1 MKNQHYIDRSLK
13 SLWNPCTQM
22 KIQQAQSII
31 PIRRGEGV
39 WLYDYDDKKYLDA
52 ISSWWVNLFGHNQ
65 SEIKKFITDQLDLVE
80 HIMLAG
86 LTHEPAINLSEKLST
101 LTNLG
106 HAFYGSDGSNAIEIA
121 IKMSVHYWKN
131 KSQPRKNKII
141 YLENSYH
148 GETLGAL
155 SVTDIKLF
163 RKNYASLIKK
173 NNPIK
178 TPDWRY
184 ADKGETAESYA
195 LRCIRDLEIYLQEN
209 HQYIAAFILEPLV
222 QCATGMGMYHS
233 VYLRKARELCTQYE
247 IHLIDDEIAVGF
259 GRTGKMFAFEHAN
272 IKPDFICLS
281 KGLTGG
287 YLPLSAVLTRDEI
300 YMAFYE
306 NKIEKGFLHSHS
318 YTGNPLACSA
328 ALGTLSYFEG
338 HDVINQNNKTSAYIS
353 ERMKILATLP
363 ISNARNIGMIWA
375 FDLEEV
381 TKKTL
386 KKISMKAINRGLLIR
401 PIGQTIYFM
410 PPYVINHDEI
420 DFMIDTTL
428 EVIESSL

>member
-1 MKNQHYIDRSLK
+1 MKNQNFIDRSLK

-22 KIQQAQSII
+22 KIQQSQSII
-31 PIRRGEGV
+31 PIKRGEGV
-39 WLYDYDDKKYLDA
+39 WLFDYDDKKYLDA
-52 ISSWWVNLFGHNQ
+52 TSSWWVNLFGHNQ
-65 SEIKKFITDQLDLVE
+65 SEIKKYITDQLDLVE
-80 HIMLAG
+80 HVMLAG
-86 LTHEPAINLSEKLST
+86 LTHEPAIKLSEKLSH

-131 KSQPRKNKII
+131 KGQPKKNKII
-141 YLENSYH
+141 YLQNSYH

-163 RKNYASLIKK
+163 RQNYASLIKK

-184 ADKGETAESYA
+184 ADKGETAESFA
-195 LRCIRDLEIYLQEN
+195 LRCIQDLERYFQDN

-233 VYLRKARELCTQYE
+233 IYLAKARDLCTQYH

-259 GRTGKMFAFEHAN
+259 GRTGKMFAFEHAD

-287 YLPLSAVLTRDEI
+287 FLPLSAVLTTDNV

-306 NKIEKGFLHSHS
+306 DKIEKGFLHSHS

-328 ALGTLSYFEG
+328 ALGTINYFEN
-338 HDVINQNNKTSAYIS
+338 HDVINQNSKTSAYIS
-353 ERMKILATLP
+353 ERIKSLSILP
-363 ISNARNIGMIWA
+363 ISNLRNIGMIWA
-375 FDLEEV
+375 FDLDRV
-381 TKKTL
+381 TKKII
-386 KKISMKAINRGLLIR
+386 KKICSKAINRGLLIR
-401 PIGQTIYFM
+401 PIGHTIYFM

-420 DFMIDTTL
+420 NFMIDTTL
-428 EVIESSL
+428 EVIQSSI

>member
-131 KSQPRKNKII
+131 KSSPKKNKII

-173 NNPIK
+173 NNLIK

-195 LRCIRDLEIYLQEN
+195 LRCIQDLEIYLQEN

-233 VYLRKARELCTQYE
+233 VYLRKARELCTQYQ

-287 YLPLSAVLTRDEI
+287 YLPLSAVLTTDEI

-353 ERMKILATLP
+353 ERIKKLRTLP
-363 ISNARNIGMIWA
+363 ISNIRNIGMIWA

-386 KKISMKAINRGLLIR
+386 KKISMKAIDRGLLIR

-428 EVIESSL
+428 EVIELSL

>member
-22 KIQQAQSII
+22 KIQESQSII
-31 PIRRGEGV
+31 PIKRGDGV
-39 WLYDYDDKKYLDA
+39 WLFDYDDKKYLDA

-65 SEIKKFITDQLDLVE
+65 SEIKKYITDQLDFVE
-80 HIMLAG
+80 HVMLAG
-86 LTHEPAINLSEKLST
+86 LTHEPAIKLSEKLSH

-131 KSQPRKNKII
+131 RGQPKKKKII
-141 YLENSYH
+141 YLQNSYH

-184 ADKGETAESYA
+184 ADKGETAESFA
-195 LRCIRDLEIYLQEN
+195 LRCIQDLEKYFADN

-233 VYLRKARELCTQYE
+233 IYLEKARDLCTQYH

-287 YLPLSAVLTRDEI
+287 FLPLSAVLTTDNV

-306 NKIEKGFLHSHS
+306 DKIEKGFLHSHS

-328 ALGTLSYFEG
+328 ALGTLSYFEN

-353 ERMKILATLP
+353 ERMEALSILP
-363 ISNARNIGMIWA
+363 ISNLRNIGMIWA
-375 FDLEEV
+375 FDLDGV
-381 TKKTL
+381 TKNII
-386 KKISMKAINRGLLIR
+386 KKISSQAINLGLLIR
-401 PIGQTIYFM
+401 PIGHTIYFM

-420 DFMIDTTL
+420 DFMIDTTFN
-428 EVIESSL
+428 VIHSSI

>member
-31 PIRRGEGV
+31 PIRRGEGA

-131 KSQPRKNKII
+131 KSQPKKNKII

-287 YLPLSAVLTRDEI
+287 YLPLSAVLTTDEI

-363 ISNARNIGMIWA
+363 ISNTRNIGMIWA

-386 KKISMKAINRGLLIR
+386 KKISMKAIDRGLLIR

>member
-173 NNPIK
+173 NNLIK

-287 YLPLSAVLTRDEI
+287 YLPLSAVLTTDEI

-386 KKISMKAINRGLLIR
+386 KKISMKAIDRGLLIR

>member
-131 KSQPRKNKII
+131 KSQPKKNKII

-173 NNPIK
+173 NNLIK

-287 YLPLSAVLTRDEI
+287 YLPLSAVLTTDEI

>member
-22 KIQQAQSII
+22 KIQESQSII
-31 PIRRGEGV
+31 PIKRGDGV
-39 WLYDYDDKKYLDA
+39 WLFDYDDKKYLDA

-65 SEIKKFITDQLDLVE
+65 SEIKKYITDQLDFVE
-80 HIMLAG
+80 HVMLAG
-86 LTHEPAINLSEKLST
+86 LTHEPAIKLSEKLSH

-131 KSQPRKNKII
+131 RGQPKKKKII
-141 YLENSYH
+141 YLQNSYH

-184 ADKGETAESYA
+184 ADKGETAESFA
-195 LRCIRDLEIYLQEN
+195 LRCIQDLEKYFADN

-233 VYLRKARELCTQYE
+233 IYLEKARDLCTQYH

-287 YLPLSAVLTRDEI
+287 FLPLSAVLTTDNV

-306 NKIEKGFLHSHS
+306 DKIEKGFLHSHS

-328 ALGTLSYFEG
+328 ALGTLNYFEN

-353 ERMKILATLP
+353 ERMEALSILP
-363 ISNARNIGMIWA
+363 ISNLRNIGMIWA
-375 FDLEEV
+375 FDLDGV
-381 TKKTL
+381 TKNII
-386 KKISMKAINRGLLIR
+386 KKISSQAINLGLLIR
-401 PIGQTIYFM
+401 PIGHTIYFM

-420 DFMIDTTL
+420 DFMIDTTFN
-428 EVIESSL
+428 VIHSSI

>member
-31 PIRRGEGV
+31 PIRRGEGA

-131 KSQPRKNKII
+131 KSQPKKNKII

-209 HQYIAAFILEPLV
+209 YQYIAAFILEPLV

-287 YLPLSAVLTRDEI
+287 YLPLSAVLTTDEI

-363 ISNARNIGMIWA
+363 ISNTRNIGMIWA

-386 KKISMKAINRGLLIR
+386 KKISMKAIDRGLLIR

>member
-131 KSQPRKNKII
+131 KSQPKKNKII

-173 NNPIK
+173 NNLIK

-287 YLPLSAVLTRDEI
+287 YLPLSAVLTTDEI

-363 ISNARNIGMIWA
+363 ISNTRNIGMIWA

-386 KKISMKAINRGLLIR
+386 KKISMKAIDRGLLIR

>member
-131 KSQPRKNKII
+131 KSQPKKNKII

-173 NNPIK
+173 NNLIK

-287 YLPLSAVLTRDEI
+287 YLPLSAVLTTDEI

-386 KKISMKAINRGLLIR
+386 KKISMKAIDRGLLIR

>member
-1 MKNQHYIDRSLK
+1 
-13 SLWNPCTQM
+13 M

-173 NNPIK
+173 NNLIK

-195 LRCIRDLEIYLQEN
+195 LRCIQDLEIYLQEN

-233 VYLRKARELCTQYE
+233 VYLRKARELCTQYQ

-287 YLPLSAVLTRDEI
+287 YLPLSAVLTTDEI

-353 ERMKILATLP
+353 ERMKKLTTLP
-363 ISNARNIGMIWA
+363 ISNIRNIGMIWA

>member
-1 MKNQHYIDRSLK
+1 
-13 SLWNPCTQM
+13 M
-22 KIQQAQSII
+22 KIQLAQSII
-31 PIRRGEGV
+31 PIKRGDGV
-39 WLYDYDDKKYLDA
+39 WLFDYDDKKYLDA

-65 SEIKKFITDQLDLVE
+65 SEIKKYITEQLDLVE
-80 HIMLAG
+80 HVMLAG
-86 LTHEPAINLSEKLST
+86 LTHEPAIQLSEKLSH
-101 LTNLG
+101 LTSLS

-131 KSQPRKNKII
+131 KGQPKKNKII

-184 ADKGETAESYA
+184 ADKDESAESYA
-195 LRCIRDLEIYLQEN
+195 LRCIQDLERYLEDH

-233 VYLRKARELCTQYE
+233 IYLEKARELCTQYH

-287 YLPLSAVLTRDEI
+287 YLPLSALLTTEDV
-300 YMAFYE
+300 YMTFYE
-306 NKIEKGFLHSHS
+306 DKIEKGFLHSHS

-328 ALGTLSYFEG
+328 ALGTLNYFQNY
-338 HDVINQNNKTSAYIS
+338 DVINQNHKTSAYIS
-353 ERMKILATLP
+353 ECMKSLSILP
-363 ISNARNIGMIWA
+363 ISNLRNIGMIWA
-375 FDLEEV
+375 FDLEKIP
-381 TKKTL
+381 KKTL
-386 KKISMKAINRGLLIR
+386 KKISTRAIDRGLLIR
-401 PIGQTIYFM
+401 PIGHTIYFM
-410 PPYVINHDEI
+410 PPYIINHDEI

-428 EVIESSL
+428 EVIQSSI

>member
-131 KSQPRKNKII
+131 KSQPKKNKII

-173 NNPIK
+173 NNLIK

-195 LRCIRDLEIYLQEN
+195 LRCIQDLEIYLQEN

-233 VYLRKARELCTQYE
+233 VYLRKARELCSQYQ

-287 YLPLSAVLTRDEI
+287 YLPLSAVLTTDEI

-353 ERMKILATLP
+353 ERMKKLTTLP
-363 ISNARNIGMIWA
+363 ISNIRNIGMIWA

-386 KKISMKAINRGLLIR
+386 KKISMKAIDRGLLIR

>member
-1 MKNQHYIDRSLK
+1 LATTKVRL
-13 SLWNPCTQM
+13 
-22 KIQQAQSII
+22 
-31 PIRRGEGV
+31 
-39 WLYDYDDKKYLDA
+39 
-52 ISSWWVNLFGHNQ
+52 
-65 SEIKKFITDQLDLVE
+65 KFITDQLDLVE

-287 YLPLSAVLTRDEI
+287 YLPLSAVLTTDEI

>member
-131 KSQPRKNKII
+131 KSQPKKNKII

-173 NNPIK
+173 NNLIK

-195 LRCIRDLEIYLQEN
+195 LRCIQDLEIYLQEN

-287 YLPLSAVLTRDEI
+287 YLPLSAVLTTDEI

>member
-1 MKNQHYIDRSLK
+1 
-13 SLWNPCTQM
+13 M
-22 KIQQAQSII
+22 KIQQAQSIS

-80 HIMLAG
+80 HVMLAG
-86 LTHEPAINLSEKLST
+86 LTHEPAIHLSEKLSS
-101 LTNLG
+101 LTKLG

-121 IKMSVHYWKN
+121 IKMSVHYWRN
-131 KSQPRKNKII
+131 KGQPKKNKII

-163 RKNYASLIKK
+163 RKNYVSLIKK

-195 LRCIRDLEIYLQEN
+195 LRCIQDLEIYLQDN

-233 VYLRKARELCTQYE
+233 IYLRKARELCSKYH

-287 YLPLSAVLTRDEI
+287 YLPLSAVLTTDDV

-306 NKIEKGFLHSHS
+306 NKVEKGFLHSHS

-353 ERMKILATLP
+353 ERMKTLATLP
-363 ISNARNIGMIWA
+363 ISNLRNIGMIWA
-375 FDLEEV
+375 FELEEAS
-381 TKKTL
+381 KKTI
-386 KKISMKAINRGLLIR
+386 KKITMKAIENGLFIR

-420 DFMIDTTL
+420 NFMVDTTL
-428 EVIESSL
+428 EVIKSSL

>member
-1 MKNQHYIDRSLK
+1 MKNQYYIDRSLK

-31 PIRRGEGV
+31 PIRRGDGV

-65 SEIKKFITDQLDLVE
+65 SEIKKYITDQLDLVE
-80 HIMLAG
+80 HVMLAG
-86 LTHEPAINLSEKLST
+86 LTHEPAIQLSEKLSN
-101 LTNLG
+101 LTNLS

-121 IKMSVHYWKN
+121 IKMSVHHWKN
-131 KSQPRKNKII
+131 KGQPKKNKII

-184 ADKGETAESYA
+184 AEKGETAESYA
-195 LRCIRDLEIYLQEN
+195 LRCIQGLERYLED
-209 HQYIAAFILEPLV
+209 HHEYIAAFILEPLV

-233 VYLRKARELCTQYE
+233 IYLAKARELCTKYH

-287 YLPLSAVLTRDEI
+287 YLPLSAVLTTDNI

-306 NKIEKGFLHSHS
+306 DKIEKGFLHSHS

-328 ALGTLSYFEG
+328 ALGTLNYFEN
-338 HDVINQNNKTSAYIS
+338 HDVINQNYKTSAYIS
-353 ERMKILATLP
+353 ERMKTFSILP
-363 ISNARNIGMIWA
+363 ISNLRNIGMIWA
-375 FDLEEV
+375 FDLQEV
-381 TKKTL
+381 TKAVL
-386 KKISMKAINRGLLIR
+386 KKITTKAIDRGLLIR
-401 PIGQTIYFM
+401 PIGHTIYFM
-410 PPYVINHDEI
+410 PPYIINYDEV
-420 DFMIDTTL
+420 DFMIDNAFK
-428 EVIESSL
+428 VIQSSL

>member
-1 MKNQHYIDRSLK
+1 
-13 SLWNPCTQM
+13 M
-22 KIQQAQSII
+22 KIQQSQSII
-31 PIRRGEGV
+31 PIKRGEGV
-39 WLYDYDDKKYLDA
+39 WLFDYDDKKYLDA
-52 ISSWWVNLFGHNQ
+52 TSSWWVNLFGHNQ
-65 SEIKKFITDQLDLVE
+65 SEIKKYITDQLDLVE
-80 HIMLAG
+80 HVMLAG
-86 LTHEPAINLSEKLST
+86 LTHEPAIKLSEKLSH

-131 KSQPRKNKII
+131 KGQPKKNKII
-141 YLENSYH
+141 YLQNSYH

-163 RKNYASLIKK
+163 RQNYASLIKK

-184 ADKGETAESYA
+184 ADKGETAESFA
-195 LRCIRDLEIYLQEN
+195 LRCIQDLERYFQDN

-233 VYLRKARELCTQYE
+233 IYLAKARDLCTQYH

-259 GRTGKMFAFEHAN
+259 GRTGKMFAFEHAD

-287 YLPLSAVLTRDEI
+287 FLPLSAVLTTDNV

-306 NKIEKGFLHSHS
+306 DKIEKGFLHSHS

-328 ALGTLSYFEG
+328 ALGTINYFEN
-338 HDVINQNNKTSAYIS
+338 HDVINQNSKTSAYIS
-353 ERMKILATLP
+353 ERMKSLSILP
-363 ISNARNIGMIWA
+363 ISNLRNIGMIWA
-375 FDLEEV
+375 FDLDRV
-381 TKKTL
+381 TKKII
-386 KKISMKAINRGLLIR
+386 KKICSKAINRGLLIR
-401 PIGQTIYFM
+401 PIGHTIYFM
-410 PPYVINHDEI
+410 PPYIINHDEI
-420 DFMIDTTL
+420 NFMIDTTL
-428 EVIESSL
+428 EVIQSSI

>member
-1 MKNQHYIDRSLK
+1 
-13 SLWNPCTQM
+13 M

-173 NNPIK
+173 NNLIK

-195 LRCIRDLEIYLQEN
+195 LRCIQDLEIYLQEN

-287 YLPLSAVLTRDEI
+287 YLPLSAVLTTDEI

>member
-1 MKNQHYIDRSLK
+1 
-13 SLWNPCTQM
+13 M
-22 KIQQAQSII
+22 KIQESQSII
-31 PIRRGEGV
+31 PIKRGDGV
-39 WLYDYDDKKYLDA
+39 WLFDYDDKKYLDA

-65 SEIKKFITDQLDLVE
+65 SEIKKYITDQLDFVE
-80 HIMLAG
+80 HVMLAG
-86 LTHEPAINLSEKLST
+86 LTHEPAIKLSEKLSH

-131 KSQPRKNKII
+131 RGQPKKKKII
-141 YLENSYH
+141 YLQNSYH

-195 LRCIRDLEIYLQEN
+195 LRCIQDLEKYFADN

-233 VYLRKARELCTQYE
+233 IYLEKARDLCTQYH

-287 YLPLSAVLTRDEI
+287 FLPLSAVLTTDNV

-306 NKIEKGFLHSHS
+306 DKIEKGFLHSHS

-328 ALGTLSYFEG
+328 ALGTLSYFEN

-353 ERMKILATLP
+353 ERMEALSILP
-363 ISNARNIGMIWA
+363 ISNLRNIGMIWA
-375 FDLEEV
+375 FDLDGV
-381 TKKTL
+381 TKNII
-386 KKISMKAINRGLLIR
+386 KKISSQAINFGLLIR
-401 PIGQTIYFM
+401 PIGHTIYFM

-420 DFMIDTTL
+420 DFMIDTTFN
-428 EVIESSL
+428 VIHSSI

>member
-22 KIQQAQSII
+22 KIQESQSII
-31 PIRRGEGV
+31 PIKRGDGV
-39 WLYDYDDKKYLDA
+39 WLFDYDDKKYLDA

-65 SEIKKFITDQLDLVE
+65 SEIKKYITDQLDFVE
-80 HIMLAG
+80 HVMLAG
-86 LTHEPAINLSEKLST
+86 LTHEPAIKLSEKLSH

-131 KSQPRKNKII
+131 RGQPKKKKII
-141 YLENSYH
+141 YLQNSYH

-184 ADKGETAESYA
+184 ADKGETAETFA
-195 LRCIRDLEIYLQEN
+195 LRCIQDLEKYFADN

-233 VYLRKARELCTQYE
+233 IYLEKARDLCTQYH

-287 YLPLSAVLTRDEI
+287 FLPLSAVLTTDNV

-306 NKIEKGFLHSHS
+306 DKIEKGFLHSHS

-328 ALGTLSYFEG
+328 ALGTLSYFEN

-353 ERMKILATLP
+353 ERMEALSILP
-363 ISNARNIGMIWA
+363 ISNLRNIGMIWA
-375 FDLEEV
+375 FDLDGV
-381 TKKTL
+381 TKNIV
-386 KKISMKAINRGLLIR
+386 KKISSQAINFGLLIR
-401 PIGQTIYFM
+401 PIGHTIYFM

-420 DFMIDTTL
+420 DFMIDTTFN
-428 EVIESSL
+428 VIHSSI

>member
-22 KIQQAQSII
+22 KIQESQSII
-31 PIRRGEGV
+31 PIKRGDGV
-39 WLYDYDDKKYLDA
+39 WLFDYDDKKYLDA

-65 SEIKKFITDQLDLVE
+65 SEIKKYITDQLDFVE
-80 HIMLAG
+80 HVMLAG
-86 LTHEPAINLSEKLST
+86 LTHEPAIKLSEKLSH

-131 KSQPRKNKII
+131 RGQPKKNKII
-141 YLENSYH
+141 YLQNSYH

-195 LRCIRDLEIYLQEN
+195 LRCIQDLEKYFADN

-233 VYLRKARELCTQYE
+233 IYLEKARDLCTQYH

-287 YLPLSAVLTRDEI
+287 FLPLSAVLTTDNV

-306 NKIEKGFLHSHS
+306 DKIEKGFLHSHS

-328 ALGTLSYFEG
+328 ALGTLNYFEN

-353 ERMKILATLP
+353 ERMEALSILP
-363 ISNARNIGMIWA
+363 ISNLRNIGMIWA
-375 FDLEEV
+375 FDLDGV
-381 TKKTL
+381 TKNII
-386 KKISMKAINRGLLIR
+386 KKISSQAINLGLLIR
-401 PIGQTIYFM
+401 PIGHTIYFM

-420 DFMIDTTL
+420 DFMIDTTFN
-428 EVIESSL
+428 VIHSSI

>member
-39 WLYDYDDKKYLDA
+39 WLYDYDDKKYLYA

-131 KSQPRKNKII
+131 KSQPKKNKII

-287 YLPLSAVLTRDEI
+287 YLPLSAVLTTDEI

-386 KKISMKAINRGLLIR
+386 KKISMKAIDRGLLIR

>member
-1 MKNQHYIDRSLK
+1 
-13 SLWNPCTQM
+13 M

-131 KSQPRKNKII
+131 KSQPKKNKII

-173 NNPIK
+173 NNLIK

-195 LRCIRDLEIYLQEN
+195 LRCIQDLEIYLQEN

-287 YLPLSAVLTRDEI
+287 YLPLSAVLTTDEI

-386 KKISMKAINRGLLIR
+386 KKISMKAIDRGLLIR

>member
-131 KSQPRKNKII
+131 KSQPKKNKII

-163 RKNYASLIKK
+163 RKNYASQ

-287 YLPLSAVLTRDEI
+287 YLPLSAVLTTDEI

-386 KKISMKAINRGLLIR
+386 KKISMKAIDRGLLIR